1 VEDRRV
7 FAVLNRA
14 VGLEGLTKTEAESI
28 IGLPIQAT
36 FPYMGGNFALANN
49 RHEPILTKFPTDTA
63 AFMLQQV
70 CAQIPQLAD
79 RIQA

>member
-1 VEDRRV
+1 
-7 FAVLNRA
+7 
-14 VGLEGLTKTEAESI
+14 VGLEGVTKAEAESLV
-28 IGLPIQAT
+28 GLPIQAT

-70 CAQIPQLAD
+70 CTQIPELAE
-79 RIQA
+79 RIRA